1 MMAAATVTLFRVPYA
16 VCLVCGPAPSTY
28 RQTKSP
34 AEPGPLQVGTAL
46 LKCQGS
52 GQIHCSCWPAR
63 QH

>member
-1 MMAAATVTLFRVPYA
+1 MMVAAAVTLFHVPYA

-34 AEPGPLQVGTAL
+34 ADPGPPEARTAL

-52 GQIHCSCWPAR
+52 GQRRCSCWPVR